1 MCRDETLT
9 LEGIDGEA
17 LVVPVQVCVS
27 KCAFEL
33 TLLRI
38 VRGDYPIRFAFVLE
52 VPSEKQNCFDFFFV
66 LRSYQDVVRIVG
78 LITSVAPTIK
88 LFLSFPDSSKLFTS
102 TKRQEMTLEEIAWL
116 GFDCSRPS

>member
-1 MCRDETLT
+1 VCWDETLT

-33 TLLRI
+33 TLLCI

-52 VPSEKQNCFDFFFV
+52 VLSEKQNCFDFFFV
-66 LRSYQDVVRIVG
+66 LRWYQDG
-78 LITSVAPTIK
+78 LELLA
-88 LFLSFPDSSKLFTS
+88 
-102 TKRQEMTLEEIAWL
+102 
-116 GFDCSRPS
+116 